1 MHCLVLKHRLE
12 LATIASSLLVSYI
25 TSGVEVVTRMATV
38 ELTNVDE
45 WMYAALLARAQ
56 QENRSVGEEAELL
69 LRESLASQ
77 IKSPRKATE
86 AVLEVAGSWQDSRTT
101 EEIVE
106 DIRDSR
112 RSGDRLTGL
121 DDVFD

>member
-1 MHCLVLKHRLE
+1 
-12 LATIASSLLVSYI
+12 
-25 TSGVEVVTRMATV
+25 MATV